1 MTLERNCGEVIDYEK
16 DTERSEKDGV
26 DMLDVIVAEL
36 DKVANGSMKMEEED
50 LSKVGI
56 EMNNDMDLTQTTDVS
71 MFISDNVVN
80 LSKRVLTKAEICLS
94 TKGLKFCVTPRDLDC
109 FFMQRDFKDFDRKVK
124 CRAYFLSNNEV
135 YNKNYRDKF
144 RKKSAWVPKEVGTG
158 VRVYLSKL
166 WDRIFSIKERG
177 RNYSNPTT
185 AERDALESLRI
196 YWDII
201 IKEADKGSAVVVWG
215 REEYCKEASDQLGDS
230 EVHEVVD
237 NYPINE
243 VSSLISRELDIL
255 IKEGY
260 ISRTNKKYFL
270 NSRPRLG
277 RFYLLPKIHKRL
289 ENVPGRPVISNCVTV
304 TE

>member
-1 MTLERNCGEVIDYEK
+1 MLLREIWIVFLCKEILRTL
-16 DTERSEKDGV
+16 S
-26 DMLDVIVAEL
+26 
-36 DKVANGSMKMEEED
+36 
-50 LSKVGI
+50 
-56 EMNNDMDLTQTTDVS
+56 
-71 MFISDNVVN
+71 
-80 LSKRVLTKAEICLS
+80 
-94 TKGLKFCVTPRDLDC
+94 
-109 FFMQRDFKDFDRKVK
+109 VK
-124 CRAYFLSNNEV
+124 CRAYFLSNNEA
-135 YNKNYRDKF
+135 YNKNYCDKF
-144 RKKSAWVPKEVGTG
+144 GEKSAWVPKEVDTG
-158 VRVYLSKL
+158 VRAYLSKL
-166 WDRIFSIKERG
+166 WDRRFSIKERG
-177 RNYSNPTT
+177 RNYSNLTT
-185 AERDALESLRI
+185 AERDALESLRG

-260 ISRTNKKYFL
+260 ISKTNKKYFL